1 MASKLQPFFNA
12 SPIRNRRV
20 LMKVL
25 ASSSNSA
32 AQTAIMTRGE
42 CEDRIRA
49 LSVRL
54 DSATPLAPQHEVEL
68 CVERALLLSYLGRPL
83 EARSDHLRV
92 LELDEGHRTNLLEL
106 GRLLVHTG
114 QREAARAVYAKAVE
128 HHPNDLIALTNYGSA
143 ILALDDPAGAR
154 VQYEAALRIDPEL
167 PEAHGGMYYALSRL
181 GERDAAALHRQKA
194 FGCKNLF
201 QSPYRGDA
209 PPISIVLL
217 VSSTGGNTPI
227 EKLLDDTVFQTWV
240 VVADFYDRDTP
251 LPDHHLVFNGICDVE
266 VASEALYAAQALLA
280 GSPSRI
286 LNPPA
291 AVLAT
296 SRCENALRMANL
308 PGVRTAKTLLYPYA
322 LLAGDEGA
330 ATLERDGFHFP
341 LLLRVPGF
349 HMGDHFIK
357 VPEPGSLASQVAT
370 LPGAGQPDAN
380 LLAIEYLDARGP
392 DGCARKY
399 RAIFVDG
406 QIFPLHLAISP
417 NWKIHYFSADM
428 ADRPDHRAEEAKFL
442 ADMPG
447 FLGPRTMAG
456 LKAVHDTL
464 GLDYGGIDFGLSP
477 QGDILLFETNAA
489 MVVEQPAP
497 DPRWDYRRTAVGRIH
512 AAVRAMLMKD
522 VAPR

>member
-1 MASKLQPFFNA
+1 MQT
-12 SPIRNRRV
+12 
-20 LMKVL
+20 L
-25 ASSSNSA
+25 ASSARHA
-32 AQTAIMTRGE
+32 AHPAEKTRAE
-42 CEDRIRA
+42 CEDRIRT
-49 LSVRL
+49 LSVEL
-54 DSATPLAPQHEVEL
+54 DSAAGLGPQREVKVRL
-68 CVERALLLSYLGRPL
+68 ERALLLSHLGRCL

-92 LELDEGHRTNLLEL
+92 LELDECHRTNLLEL

-114 QREAARAVYAKAVE
+114 QREAARTVYAKAVE
-128 HHPNDLIALTNYGSA
+128 HYPEDMVALVNYGSSL
-143 ILALDDPAGAR
+143 LALDDPAGAR
-154 VQYEAALRIDPEL
+154 AQYEATLRIDPEL

-194 FGCKNLF
+194 FGRKNLF
-201 QSPYRGDA
+201 QSPYRGEA
-209 PPISIVLL
+209 PPVSIVLL

-240 VVADFYDRDTP
+240 VVADFYDAHAS
-251 LPDHHLVFNGICDVE
+251 LPEHQLIFNGICDVE
-266 VASEALYAAQALLA
+266 VASEALYAAQKLLA
-280 GSPSRI
+280 RSQSRI
-286 LNPPA
+286 LNSPS

-296 SRCENALRMANL
+296 SRCENALRMAHL

-330 ATLERDGFHFP
+330 ATLESDGFRFP

-349 HMGDHFIK
+349 HMGDHFIE
-357 VPEPGSLASQVAT
+357 VGEPAALAAQVAT

-380 LLAIEYLDARGP
+380 LLAIEYLDARGK

-406 QIFPLHLAISP
+406 KIYPLHLAISP

-428 ADRPDHRAEEAKFL
+428 ADRPDHRAEEARFL

-447 FLGPRTMAG
+447 FLGPKAMAG
-456 LKAVHDTL
+456 IQAIHDRL
-464 GLDYGGIDFGLSP
+464 GLDYGGIDFGLGR
-477 QGDILLFETNAA
+477 QGEVLLFETNAA

-497 DPRWDYRRTAVGRIH
+497 DPRWDYRRAAVGRIH
-512 AAVRAMLMKD
+512 DAVRAMLMKD
-522 VAPR
+522 LPRG